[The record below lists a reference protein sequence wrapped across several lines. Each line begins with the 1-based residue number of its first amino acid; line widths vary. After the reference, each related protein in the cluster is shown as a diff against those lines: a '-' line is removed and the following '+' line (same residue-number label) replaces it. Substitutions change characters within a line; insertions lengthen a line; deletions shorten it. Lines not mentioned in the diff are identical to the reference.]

1 MLDGL
6 RDFARTWPGKILGG
20 FLLVGLAGFGVSG
33 VLTGSSFNT
42 VAKVGSE
49 KITSVQF
56 QRAYNRQVNDYAGQ
70 SGTVP
75 TSEEAI
81 ALGIPSVVINQ
92 LANEASLNALSK
104 DFGLGISDKRL
115 GGLVR
120 QDPSFGT
127 TLGAFDPANFRSVLQ
142 RNGWTEKDYFDTQ
155 KKAAMRQ
162 QLSLGIFAGVSA
174 PKAALT
180 LVSRYGGDKRDIE
193 YFIVSDENMLPPA
206 DPTQA
211 EIAKFL
217 TDNQEAYRT
226 ETKRNIKIMTLSPQ
240 VIAKGLNV
248 SEQEIN
254 DEYERT
260 KANYIKIEKRNI
272 SQAALDNDIILQR
285 FELGKQ
291 AGETFD
297 DLVKATGIS
306 VSELGEKAKDEILDS
321 KLAEVAFSLKQ
332 GDFIIIDGLA
342 GKRAIYVSSI
352 IAGGQTELAEVKEQ
366 IADRLKNRQARE
378 MYVDILDNIEEQ
390 RAAFKSIE
398 DIARQFKLEIFNA
411 SITATGEG
419 LETVSDI
426 APDARTKVSGTV
438 FAAKIDSLAP
448 SVALGANMNVW
459 FDIISIDEARDQ
471 NIAEVGEEIKAQLL
485 EHATREELEHQ
496 VEEIVEEIKNGADF
510 ATTAV
515 TKQYV
520 LAQANGLSRLTQ
532 GGDFSPMVINEIFN
546 GDKNHIGS
554 AVNSKGNYV
563 VFQVVNLVANSEE
576 NIAANEFV
584 NNSIVDSVYNSFA
597 SGLLE
602 DDRLKINQETLSQ
615 MLAPSS
621 QGGYN

>member
-20 FLLVGLAGFGVSG
+20 FLLVGLAGFGISG
-33 VLTGSSFNT
+33 VLTGSSFNSI
-42 VAKVGSE
+42 AKVGSE

-56 QRAYNRQVNDYAGQ
+56 QRAYNRQLNDYAGQ

-75 TSEEAI
+75 TSQEAI
-81 ALGIPSVVINQ
+81 ALGIPSIVINQ
-92 LANEASLNALSK
+92 LASEASLNALSK
-104 DFGLGISDKRL
+104 KFGLGVSDERL
-115 GGLVR
+115 GSLVR
-120 QDPSFGT
+120 QDPSFST
-127 TLGAFDPANFRSVLQ
+127 TLGAFDPENFRSILQ
-142 RNGWTEKDYFDTQ
+142 RSGWTEKDYFDTQ

-226 ETKRNIKIMTLSPQ
+226 ETKRNIKIMVLSPQ

-248 SEQEIN
+248 LDQEIN

-260 KANYIKIEKRNI
+260 KANYIKIEKRTI
-272 SQAALDNDIILQR
+272 SQVALDNDIILQR
-285 FELGKQ
+285 FEIGKQ

-297 DLVKATGIS
+297 DLVKATEIS
-306 VSELGEKAKDEILDS
+306 VSELGEKTKDEILDS
-321 KLAEVAFSLKQ
+321 KLSEAAFSLKQ

-352 IAGGQTELAEVKEQ
+352 TAGGQTELAEVKEQ
-366 IADRLKNRQARE
+366 IAERLKNRQARE
-378 MYVDILDNIEEQ
+378 IYVDVLDNIEEQ

-398 DIARQFKLEIFNA
+398 DIARQFKLELKNA
-411 SITATGEG
+411 SITQVGEG
-419 LETVSDI
+419 LEVVADI
-426 APDARTKVSGTV
+426 APDARTKVSGAV
-438 FAAKIDSLAP
+438 FSAKIDSLAP

-471 NIAEVGEEIKAQLL
+471 TIAEVGDEIKAQLL
-485 EHATREELEHQ
+485 EHATREELEK
-496 VEEIVEEIKNGADF
+496 IVENIVEKIKNGADF

-515 TKQYV
+515 SKQYI
-520 LAQANGLSRLTQ
+520 LTQANGLSRLSQ
-532 GGDFSPMVINEIFN
+532 SEAFSPAIINEVFS
-546 GDKNHIGS
+546 GDENHIGS
-554 AVNSKGNYV
+554 AINAKGDYI
-563 VFQVVNLVANSEE
+563 VFKVVNLVANSEE

-602 DDRLKINQETLSQ
+602 DAKLKINQKTLSQ
-615 MLAPSS
+615 LLAPTN